1 MSIDVPSTSTP
12 SQDVSE
18 EVSGSVGVAR
28 KSVKITKY
36 INQIQWSIEM
46 NRNFITPLQYV
57 TVISASFWDINQ
69 EKLNAK

>member
-1 MSIDVPSTSTP
+1 MMKILDIYLKSDFGQSINVSSTSIP

-36 INQIQWSIEM
+36 INQIQWSI
-46 NRNFITPLQYV
+46 
-57 TVISASFWDINQ
+57 
-69 EKLNAK
+69 